1 MIARCTF
8 PAELLRPGRYLVG
21 VSVCEMAG
29 DEPVMLYEEHEP
41 LLSFEVSPQG
51 YETKVG
57 RGLMGVAPE
66 WSFA

>member
-1 MIARCTF
+1 
-8 PAELLRPGRYLVG
+8 
-21 VSVCEMAG
+21 MAG